1 MNVFH
6 DDLIFEVEPLMDT
19 TSHGV
24 VNHTVNLTAL
34 RDGHNGRSNV
44 AGFKGC
50 PSFGLRLG
58 LAIKERLQARH
69 LSESDA
75 KEHINAANEFMRFF
89 DRAKLAADT
98 QIDNKLLSHYADDL
112 EEFYGK
118 SIPGGIPR
126 IYRCICAVFRKM
138 NPAIRRQRAR
148 FVSEDSKCSVDE
160 RPGSQNYEAAMA
172 ALSDFRRVDAR
183 ISLGLSEA
191 GSDGPDLID
200 LVQQDGTAAAK
211 HLTRA
216 NVLRL
221 LKKEHDLR
229 PITAA
234 AFHEQFGL
242 RPDHSLRI
250 PAPGR
255 PATPGASPMKTGLA
269 AALRWVLPT
278 ATDLMGPFVLVLES
292 TGWNQA
298 TILSMKSSMI
308 TAAIE
313 KAVNGRTKI
322 ESWKGRAKR
331 PETAPTRTDEGSLL
345 HILQAVQR
353 WTSPLRRSIKDQ
365 IEKLDQA
372 LIIENSQETRR
383 TLENLRDEMAN
394 MQDRLWLCMTTATVG
409 VGRLRP
415 DDVSATC
422 FRAMFV
428 DNNADLEAI
437 GHYNCHEA
445 RLNYLARA
453 DRGKG
458 LDVEMIRAH
467 ARHSDVQTTS
477 QHYTGKLPGAIRR
490 DRGIANFN
498 AETFSAPLPSD
509 VQ

>member
-1 MNVFH
+1 MNVF
-6 DDLIFEVEPLMDT
+6 DDELIFEVEPLMDT
-19 TSHGV
+19 SSHGV

-34 RDGHNGRSNV
+34 RDGHKGRSNV
-44 AGFKGC
+44 ASFKGC

-58 LAIKERLQARH
+58 LAIKERLQSRH
-69 LSESDA
+69 FSESDA

-89 DRAKLAADT
+89 DRANLSADT
-98 QIDNKLLSHYADDL
+98 QINNKLLSDYADDL
-112 EEFYGK
+112 EKFYGD

-126 IYRCICAVFRKM
+126 IYRCICAVFETM
-138 NPAIRRQRAR
+138 NPALRRQRAR
-148 FVSEDSKCSVDE
+148 FVSEDSKCPVGE

-172 ALSDFRRVDAR
+172 ALSDFRRVNTR
-183 ISLGLSEA
+183 ISLGLAEA
-191 GSDGPDLID
+191 RSDGPNLIN
-200 LVQQDGTAAAK
+200 LVKRDERAAAK
-211 HLTRA
+211 HFTRA

-234 AFHEQFGL
+234 AFHEQFGF

-269 AALRWVLPT
+269 AAFRWVLPT

-298 TILSMKSSMI
+298 TILNMKSSMI
-308 TAAIE
+308 TEAIE

-322 ESWKGRAKR
+322 QSWKGRANR

-345 HILQAVQR
+345 HVLQAVQR
-353 WTSPLRRSIKDQ
+353 WASPLRRSIIDQ
-365 IEKLDQA
+365 IENLDQA
-372 LIIENSQETRR
+372 LIIENGQVTRR
-383 TLENLRDEMAN
+383 KLESLRDELAN
-394 MQDRLWLCMTTATVG
+394 MQDRLWLCMTTATIG

-415 DDVSATC
+415 DDVSAAC

-428 DNNADLEAI
+428 DNNANLEAI

-467 ARHSDVQTTS
+467 TRHSQIQTTS
-477 QHYTGKLPGAIRR
+477 QHYTEKLPGAIRR

-498 AETFSAPLPSD
+498 AETFSAPLASGL
-509 VQ
+509 Q